1 MIKQIPSKEIKDY
14 IAGIKLGLE
23 FFTKNGPKGI
33 EAFSEFNIPIFLDL
47 KFYDIKNTVIKT
59 IKTLDGLPINYL
71 SIHLLNGKDTLLEAK
86 KTVDSFARP
95 IKLLGITILTS
106 FSETDLKGV
115 GIDNSVSKQVSLLA
129 NLAKKTGL
137 DGVVC
142 SFNEIKLVKGIGSG
156 LEIFVP
162 GIRLKKNDDEQKRKE
177 VKNKYQKIRFVHP
190 QDLDWSIISEAY
202 ISPGIDLN
210 IKSLSKSR
218 YFKTLSVSY
227 THLTLPTN
235 REV

>member
-1 MIKQIPSKEIKDY
+1 MKKKIFVALDNSEISNALNIAKEIKDY

-47 KFYDIKNTVIKT
+47 KFYDIKNTVVKT

-142 SFNEIKLVKGIGSG
+142 SFNEIKLVKGIGGG

-162 GIRLKKNDDEQKRKE
+162 GIRLKKNDDEQKRTAS
-177 VKNKYQKIRFVHP
+177 P
-190 QDLDWSIISEAY
+190 QQAINSGADFLVIGRPITIGEP
-202 ISPGIDLN
+202 IKN
-210 IKSLSKSR
+210 IKKIINSL
-218 YFKTLSVSY
+218 
-227 THLTLPTN
+227 N
-235 REV
+235 

>member
-1 MIKQIPSKEIKDY
+1 MKKKIFVALDNSEISNALNIAKEIKDY

-47 KFYDIKNTVIKT
+47 KFYDIKNTVVKT

-106 FSETDLKGV
+106 FSETDLKEV
-115 GIDNSVSKQVSLLA
+115 GIDNSVGKQVSTLA
-129 NLAKKTGL
+129 SLAKKTGL

-142 SFNEIKLVKGIGSG
+142 SSNEIKLVKDIGGG

-162 GIRLKKNDDEQKRKE
+162 GIRLKKSNDEQKRTASPL
-177 VKNKYQKIRFVHP
+177 QA
-190 QDLDWSIISEAY
+190 ISSGANFLV
-202 ISPGIDLN
+202 IGRPITIGNPLKN
-210 IKSLSKSR
+210 IKEIIDSL
-218 YFKTLSVSY
+218 
-227 THLTLPTN
+227 N
-235 REV
+235 